1 DEAFTTQ
8 HGSPVKNAD
17 AFVAKQKG
25 DPLVTPSV
33 GVQGVYA
40 ASEETYA
47 KAKEISER
55 RDVRLHTHL
64 SETRGEVEA
73 HRKKTG
79 LRPVE
84 WLEKIGFLGDRVTA
98 AHCVWVTMN
107 EIRALARRGTTV
119 APCPVSNM
127 KLASGGVAPVP
138 EMIDAGVVVGL
149 GTDSPISNNGMD
161 VFADMKVAALLHKAT
176 RWDARVMSAQTVLDL
191 ATIQAARALH
201 VEREIG
207 SIEVGKRADL
217 AVVSL
222 KGAHTTPFYPE
233 TVIRHLV
240 YSGRGSDVQAT
251 IVDGQILM
259 SGGVVRTV
267 DEPDVIARAQE
278 TARELFEEC
287 AVIVGVGEAGRGPV
301 LGPLVVAGVAVESD
315 VALRH
320 MNVRDSKKLSP
331 EKREAM
337 APEIEKLAT
346 WELLVIPAEEID
358 LMRAEMSLNDFE
370 AKLFA
375 QLIERLHPEIAYVDA
390 ADVDAIEFKRCVQR
404 ELPFAVE
411 VVSQHNADELF

>member
-1 DEAFTTQ
+1 MSPNARAIAPQVATRPRPTWSMHSWRALPKSMSTIAYRLVSTILFHFEDSRWQYPRKPFLRNRPIGGPPMSLVLRGGLIVTQDEKRRSVTGDIRVEDGRIAAVGDVDRT
-8 HGSPVKNAD
+8 AD
-17 AFVAKQKG
+17 EVIDCSGCAVLPGFINLHHHVANTLLRG
-25 DPLVTPSV
+25 LADDIPLEEMLPR
-33 GVQGVYA
+33 
-40 ASEETYA
+40 ASTVDA
-47 KAKEISER
+47 KLTR

-107 EIRALARRGTTV
+107 EVRALARCGASV
-119 APCPVSNM
+119 AHCPVSNM

-138 EMIDAGVVVGL
+138 EMISEGVVVGL

-191 ATIQAARALH
+191 ATIHAARALH
-201 VEREIG
+201 VDRELG

-240 YSGRGSDVQAT
+240 YNGRGSDVEAT
-251 IVDGQILM
+251 IVDGQVLM

-267 DEPDVIARAQE
+267 DEADVIARAQE
-278 TARELFEEC
+278 TARELFE
-287 AVIVGVGEAGRGPV
+287 A
-301 LGPLVVAGVAVESD
+301 
-315 VALRH
+315 
-320 MNVRDSKKLSP
+320 
-331 EKREAM
+331 
-337 APEIEKLAT
+337 
-346 WELLVIPAEEID
+346 
-358 LMRAEMSLNDFE
+358 
-370 AKLFA
+370 
-375 QLIERLHPEIAYVDA
+375 
-390 ADVDAIEFKRCVQR
+390 
-404 ELPFAVE
+404 
-411 VVSQHNADELF
+411 